1 MHLGSPYI
9 EGEEEYSKCKMY
21 KVIMLMTE
29 MMEIGEMKFR
39 WVWVMKLKL

>member
-39 WVWVMKLKL
+39 WVWV

>member
-21 KVIMLMTE
+21 KVIVLMVEMLMVE
-29 MMEIGEMKFR
+29 MGG
-39 WVWVMKLKL
+39 MKLGGFGFV